1 MFSPNLHDFDRW
13 IRLTTRETMLIRIVF
28 LSLVLAVVT
37 GCDRSSTSPPAT
49 NSTRST
55 SFNAPQT
62 TIAPTAKAQR
72 LEPGVTPAVRGFND
86 GYGDATVPDPR
97 NPDRWLPE
105 LGFTAADQ
113 QIYRQEYN
121 RGYDSVT
128 PVSPTPTL
136 TPIPTPTGSITPAR
150 RAELEQRGY
159 QEGYEDAQAKQ
170 ASNPERG
177 IFILGLTDLTEKQ
190 IYTAAYNTGYRQTS
204 RPPTITPE
212 RRSQLRQ
219 QGYQEGYAEAQ
230 ANAPQDAS
238 RGAGFAGLVNAAE
251 QQAYT
256 NGYNSGYQASQQ
268 PLPNVLW

>member
-37 GCDRSSTSPPAT
+37 GCNRSSTSPPAT

-121 RGYDSVT
+121 RGYDSVA
-128 PVSPTPTL
+128 PISPTPT
-136 TPIPTPTGSITPAR
+136 PTASVSPDR
-150 RAELEQRGY
+150 KAELQRRGY
-159 QEGYEDAQAKQ
+159 QEGSNDVQSGF
-170 ASNPERG
+170 ASNPGSG
-177 IFILGLTDLTEKQ
+177 ITALGLTNPTEIQ
-190 IYTAAYNTGYRQTS
+190 IYTGAYNAGYQRQPS
-204 RPPTITPE
+204 PSPLPAPTISPG
-212 RRSQLRQ
+212 RLSQLRQ
-219 QGYQEGYAEAQ
+219 QGYQDGYNDAQ
-230 ANAPQDAS
+230 ANFPQDAS
-238 RGAGFAGLVNAAE
+238 RGINLAGLVNAAE